1 MLTADIVYHA
11 IGREVYKMGNSNT
24 WIEKYRPE
32 TLDDVVGQEVNIK
45 ILKAYVKQANEGI
58 NEVPHFLFAGPTGNG
73 KTTSAICFAKAIFGD
88 NWRSNVVDMN
98 ASDERGIDT
107 VRDTIK
113 EVAEQKTMNDFK
125 IVFLDEADA
134 LTMSAQNALRR
145 IIEDN
150 SRHTKF
156 ILACNHPSKII
167 DAIKGGRCQM
177 LRFSPV
183 TDEAIIGNLKMICEA
198 EELRY
203 DDHALEMI
211 AQKSEGR
218 VRDSV
223 GHLQNIAVA
232 NSRNV
237 TEKTVMEH
245 LFFVPKMEI
254 KEIFRTIQ
262 DYDNTGK
269 KMREVDK
276 RIYNLYCRGM
286 DATEILSAIYD
297 YMMITN
303 SDKILTLAK
312 IGEVDGYI
320 SQGANPLLQLRCFM
334 AFLIDKM
341 GR

>member
-1 MLTADIVYHA
+1 
-11 IGREVYKMGNSNT
+11 
-24 WIEKYRPE
+24 
-32 TLDDVVGQEVNIK
+32 
-45 ILKAYVKQANEGI
+45 
-58 NEVPHFLFAGPTGNG
+58 
-73 KTTSAICFAKAIFGD
+73 
-88 NWRSNVVDMN
+88 
-98 ASDERGIDT
+98 
-107 VRDTIK
+107 
-113 EVAEQKTMNDFK
+113 
-125 IVFLDEADA
+125 
-134 LTMSAQNALRR
+134 
-145 IIEDN
+145 
-150 SRHTKF
+150 
-156 ILACNHPSKII
+156 
-167 DAIKGGRCQM
+167 M

-254 KEIFRTIQ
+254 KEIFRIIQ

-312 IGEVDGYI
+312 IGKVDGYI